1 MRSDESS
8 RRCPVSKL
16 DYVQRREMAYEGHC
30 ALFRVEK
37 ANSADLDVDVCDLQD
52 LGQLGMRD
60 QRGDDS

>member
-1 MRSDESS
+1 M
-8 RRCPVSKL
+8 SKL

-52 LGQLGMRD
+52 LGTLGMRD